1 MTSVLTVSKYSI
13 LPCWVYGFQF
23 RFSLLVAVNGYSVVG
38 LGVNKYLN
46 ITLFTFL
53 IIGSRWENVL

>member
-1 MTSVLTVSKYSI
+1 MTSVLTVSRYSV
-13 LPCWVYGFQF
+13 LRCWVYGFQF
-23 RFSLLVAVNGYSVVG
+23 HFSFVAINGNSVVG
-38 LGVNKYLN
+38 RGVNKYLN

>member
-1 MTSVLTVSKYSI
+1 MLLGLWLSV
-13 LPCWVYGFQF
+13 
-23 RFSLLVAVNGYSVVG
+23 SLFVAINGNSVVG
-38 LGVNKYLN
+38 RGVNKYLN